1 MRGDWSIR
9 RRQFGY
15 GDAKVLH
22 VYVVGVEKRSYR
34 NDKRS
39 MYVSSILIFRPVDVR
54 SRRNWDS

>member
-22 VYVVGVEKRSYR
+22 VYVVSVEKRSYR

-39 MYVSSILIFRPVDVR
+39 MYVGSILIFRPVDVR
-54 SRRNWDS
+54 TRRNWDS